1 MVLHAWVLLAIAG
14 VFEVIWAVALKL
26 SDGFTRPIPS
36 VIVAL
41 GAVASFWFLAQAMSA
56 LPVGTAYAVWVG
68 IGAAGVAIFGIFWFG
83 EPATLTRLAG
93 LGLVL
98 GGIVLLKIG

>member
-1 MVLHAWVLLAIAG
+1 MAHAWVLLAIAG
-14 VFEVIWAVALKL
+14 LFEIVWAVALRM
-26 SDGFTRPIPS
+26 SDGFSRPIPS
-36 VIVAL
+36 VIVAV
-41 GAVASFWFLAQAMSA
+41 GAFASFWFLAQAMSA

-68 IGAAGVAIFGIFWFG
+68 IGAAGVAIFGMVWLG

-98 GGIVLLKIG
+98 GGIALLKIG